1 MDRDLQRELP
11 QEAGV
16 RTMFD
21 RIAGRYDLMNSV
33 MSAGL
38 HHRWRARAVELACV
52 GPGARALDVC
62 CGTGDLALAL
72 KDAVGPGGEVTGLDF
87 SEAMLDEAR
96 AKSGGRGTEVQWIR
110 GNALELPFEDGSF
123 DAATVGFG
131 IRNVVDLP
139 RALAEMRR
147 VVRPGGR
154 VVVLEITTPERPP
167 LSWFYALWFDRI
179 VPLLGTL
186 TGEHD
191 AYSYLP
197 ESVKRFPPA
206 AGLAKRMHDGGLRDV
221 RYLILAGGIVAI
233 HAGTVEEVRSGRD
246 RRAEEHAADSFEAV
260 LDADGGALRLL
271 VERADSE
278 LHAAASG
285 HGEALTAT
293 SLGTLAAGGKRLR
306 PVLVFVCG
314 APKNRGRGD
323 RPLGDPRVEA
333 LVRAAAAVEL
343 VHMATLVHDDVLDA
357 ALLRR
362 GHPTVFASEG
372 RGSATATGDFL
383 FSRAFAL
390 LAANGAPDQV
400 RALSDASVALARGEL
415 EQREDAY
422 ASHIPL
428 DRYLRR
434 CDLKTASLFSTACRL
449 GGLAADRGA
458 VEVAALA
465 AYGRKVGVAFQMLDD
480 LLDISGP
487 AERTGKHRGA
497 DLLDGTVTLPLILA
511 READPSLADLD
522 LRSLGREQVEAVCDR
537 IAATGALERTREW
550 ARSLVEEGKDELH
563 GKVGGD
569 LERPLEE
576 VADRVVERYS

>member
-1 MDRDLQRELP
+1 MSASSDMGRE
-11 QEAGV
+11 ARV

-21 RIAGRYDLMNSV
+21 RIAGRYDLMNTV

-38 HHRWRARAVELACV
+38 HHRWRARAVELARI

-72 KDAVGPGGEVTGLDF
+72 SDAVGSAGEVIGLDF
-87 SEAMLDEAR
+87 SEPMLEHAR
-96 AKSGGRGTEVQWIR
+96 AKTAARGAVIEYVQ
-110 GNALELPFEDGSF
+110 GNALELPFQDASF
-123 DAATVGFG
+123 DATTVGFG

-139 RALAEMRR
+139 RAIAEMRR

-154 VVVLEITTPERPP
+154 VVVLEISTPERPP
-167 LSWFYALWFDRI
+167 LSWFYALWFDRV
-179 VPLLGTL
+179 VPLLGVL
-186 TGEHD
+186 TGEQD

-206 AGLAKRMHDGGLRDV
+206 AGLAKRMYDGGLRDV
-221 RYLILAGGIVAI
+221 RYLVLAGGIVAI
-233 HAGTVEEVRSGRD
+233 HAGTVEDVRSGRD
-246 RRAEEHAADSFEAV
+246 RRTEEHAADSLETV
-260 LDADGGALRLL
+260 LDANGGQLRPL
-271 VERADSE
+271 VQRAEQE
-278 LHAAASG
+278 LHNAVGG
-285 HGEALTAT
+285 HGPALTET
-293 SLGTLAAGGKRLR
+293 SHGTLAAGGKRLR

-314 APKNRGRGD
+314 AGHAG
-323 RPLGDPRVEA
+323 EE

-362 GHPTVFASEG
+362 GRSTVFASDG
-372 RGSATATGDFL
+372 RGLATATGDFL

-390 LAANGAPDQV
+390 LAENDAAEQV

-422 ASHIPL
+422 DVELPL

-434 CDLKTASLFSTACRL
+434 CELKTASLFATACRL
-449 GGLAADRGA
+449 GGLAAERGPEE
-458 VEVAALA
+458 VEALA
-465 AYGRKVGVAFQMLDD
+465 AYGHRVGVAFQMLDD
-480 LLDISGP
+480 LLDVSGP
-487 AERTGKHRGA
+487 AERTGKHRGT

-511 READPSLADLD
+511 READPSLAEVD
-522 LRSLGREQVEAVCDR
+522 LRTLERHQAEAVCDR
-537 IAATGALERTREW
+537 IAATPALERTREW
-550 ARSLVEEGKDELH
+550 ARTLVEEGKAELS
-563 GKVGGD
+563 GSVEAD
-569 LERPLEE
+569 LQRPLED

>member
-1 MDRDLQRELP
+1 MSSDMAR
-11 QEAGV
+11 EAGV

-38 HHRWRARAVELACV
+38 HHRWRARAVELARV

-72 KDAVGPGGEVTGLDF
+72 AQAVGTGGEVVGLDF
-87 SEAMLDEAR
+87 SEPMLEHAR
-96 AKSGGRGTEVQWIR
+96 AKTAARGIEVEYVH
-110 GNALELPFEDGSF
+110 GNALELPFEDESF

-131 IRNVVDLP
+131 IRNVVDLT
-139 RALAEMRR
+139 RALAELRR

-167 LSWFYALWFDRI
+167 LSWFYAWWFDRI
-179 VPLLGTL
+179 VPLLGAV
-186 TGEHD
+186 TGEQD

-206 AGLAKRMHDGGLRDV
+206 AGLAKRMYDGGLRDV
-221 RYLILAGGIVAI
+221 RYLILAGGIVAV
-233 HAGTVEEVRSGRD
+233 HAGTVEEVRGGRD
-246 RRAEEHAADSFEAV
+246 RRSEEHAADSFEAV
-260 LDADGGALRLL
+260 LDANRGALRSL
-271 VERADSE
+271 VERAERE
-278 LHAAASG
+278 LHVAASG
-285 HGEALTAT
+285 HGPYLTGI
-293 SLGTLAAGGKRLR
+293 SQGTLAAGGKRLR

-314 APKNRGRGD
+314 AGKNGDGRSL
-323 RPLGDPRVEA
+323 PEFEP

-362 GHPTVFASEG
+362 GRPTVFASEG
-372 RGSATATGDFL
+372 RALATATGDFL

-390 LAANGAPDQV
+390 LAANGEPDQV

-415 EQREDAY
+415 EQRKDAY
-422 ASHIPL
+422 AVDLPV

-434 CDLKTASLFSTACRL
+434 CELKTASLFATACRL
-449 GGLAADRGA
+449 GGLAAARRPE
-458 VEVAALA
+458 EVSALS

-480 LLDISGP
+480 VLDVSGP
-487 AERTGKHRGA
+487 AERTGKHRGT

-511 READPSLADLD
+511 READSTLARID
-522 LRSLGREQVEAVCDR
+522 LRALDREQAEAVCDR
-537 IAATGALERTREW
+537 IAATNALERAREW
-550 ARSLVEEGKDELH
+550 ARSLVEKGKEELR
-563 GKVGGD
+563 GSVDSD
-569 LERPLEE
+569 LQGPLED